1 MIINEAHKSNLHA
14 IAITEAGAKHTAE
27 DSPNQDCS
35 AFLVEDNG
43 FVLSVADGV
52 GSCAKAHEGSTLAC
66 HICNRAFKA
75 LCDGSLPMNGDD
87 IAQWLV
93 QDWRKEL
100 SGKNEDDYC
109 TTLKATFLWNNR
121 IILISLGDGIGMV
134 AVPGQIIM
142 TPKNE
147 NDFLNET
154 VCFSSQTNKDSFSIN
169 EINVGNSSFVVF
181 LTTDGIANHIIDGQE
196 EGFIRYL
203 LDETASENLRVE
215 LSDFFLN
222 VRALNADDKTLGV
235 VKRDC

>member
-1 MIINEAHKSNLHA
+1 MIINEARRGNLHA
-14 IAITEAGAKHTAE
+14 VAITEAGAKHTAE

-35 AFLVEDNG
+35 GFLIEDND

-52 GSCAKAHEGSTLAC
+52 GSCANAREGSMLAC

-75 LCDGSLPMNGDD
+75 LGDGSLPMSGTD
-87 IAQWLV
+87 IVQWVV
-93 QDWRKEL
+93 QEWRKEL
-100 SGKNEDDYC
+100 NGKNEDDYC
-109 TTLKATFLWNNR
+109 TTLKAVFLRDNR
-121 IILISLGDGIGMV
+121 IILISLGDGIGMIAIPDQV
-134 AVPGQIIM
+134 IM

-169 EINVGNSSFVVF
+169 EINVGNSGFVVF

-203 LDETASENLRVE
+203 LEETTSENLRVE